1 MGGMPSNNRGGAGAA
16 CTDFRRERK
25 RDLGR
30 KEGRK
35 GREFT
40 FLRTFL
46 AVKTNIS
53 GARFGRVGQRIN
65 SRFADYER
73 DQVPSHSDVTVRG
86 CL

>member
-1 MGGMPSNNRGGAGAA
+1 MSSNNHGGAKAG
-16 CTDFRRERK
+16 CTEGGRK

-30 KEGRK
+30 KERRK

-40 FLRTFL
+40 FLRAFL
-46 AVKTNIS
+46 AVKTNIT
-53 GARFGRVGQRIN
+53 GARLGRVGQRIS

-73 DQVPSHSDVTVRG
+73 DQVPSHSDAAVRG